1 MPRVGVADGLVGNRD
16 VQDVFDDET
25 ARPLG
30 DEVFHGFS
38 DEVWV
43 VLRIEE
49 GAEDDLVWAEVDALI
64 LVLEAGHEFI
74 IEDTARETPSR
85 PAIRRTD
92 PSYSREK
99 SEMVYSINITL

>member
-16 VQDVFDDET
+16 VQDIFDDKT
-25 ARPLG
+25 ARSLG

-49 GAEDDLVWAEVDALI
+49 GAEDDLVWAEVDALV

-74 IEDTARETPSR
+74 IEDPDAGDGTRD
-85 PAIRRTD
+85 AIAAGD
-92 PSYSREK
+92 
-99 SEMVYSINITL
+99 

>member
-25 ARPLG
+25 ARSLG

-38 DEVWV
+38 DEVRV

-49 GAEDDLVWAEVDALI
+49 GAEDDLV
-64 LVLEAGHEFI
+64 
-74 IEDTARETPSR
+74 
-85 PAIRRTD
+85 
-92 PSYSREK
+92 
-99 SEMVYSINITL
+99 